1 MSAAYRRQRSIT
13 KGRMTP
19 TESKSFEK
27 GVEGG
32 FELDLACLAAL
43 LGKIMMSQD
52 VRFLWLFGKGSTS
65 WCWLYQLPRGSA
77 NSTSPNR
84 FFLVLGYEVSIA
96 FS

>member
-43 LGKIMMSQD
+43 LGEIMMSQD
-52 VRFLWLFGKGSTS
+52 VRFSWLFGKGARAGVGCTS
-65 WCWLYQLPRGSA
+65 SRVGVRILPLPIDS
-77 NSTSPNR
+77 
-84 FFLVLGYEVSIA
+84 F
-96 FS
+96 

>member
-43 LGKIMMSQD
+43 LGEIMMSQD
-52 VRFLWLFGKGSTS
+52 VRFSWLFGKGSTS
-65 WCWLYQLPRGSA
+65 WYWLYQLPRGSA